1 MKCKQ
6 KSCNRNKNLLDNG
19 FCNVCNEAIMDTN
32 EEHNAQKVA
41 NEAIIKDLVNVNE
54 RLRRGEVVDQNLVNS
69 LIMEGIISLVTHKDV
84 MDEDLE
90 ARIINLE
97 VDRNISKSR
106 SMKHDERI
114 KEVSNKAE
122 KDHEKVRFKRET
134 TGRTPKE

>member
-32 EEHNAQKVA
+32 DEHNTQKVA

-54 RLRRGEVVDQNLVNS
+54 RQRRGEVVDQNFVNS

-97 VDRNISKSR
+97 VNRNTSKSR
-106 SMKHDERI
+106 TRLTSIMSKPF
-114 KEVSNKAE
+114 V
-122 KDHEKVRFKRET
+122 F
-134 TGRTPKE
+134 